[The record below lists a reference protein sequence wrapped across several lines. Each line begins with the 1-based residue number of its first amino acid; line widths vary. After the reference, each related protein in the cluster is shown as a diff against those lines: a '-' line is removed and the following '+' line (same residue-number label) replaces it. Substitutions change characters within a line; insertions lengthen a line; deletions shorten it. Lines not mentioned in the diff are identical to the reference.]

1 MRRREGEAIVR
12 KVIAIIEREFVTR
25 VRTKAFIFG
34 TIAMPF
40 LFIGMT
46 ILPIIIASKESETIQ
61 RIAVLDATG
70 RLFPSIEGALGRK
83 DDAGRRVYELGARAP
98 TDTDIERAKEA
109 IRGEV
114 LAGGINGF
122 LFIPATVF
130 QDGAVEFHAK
140 SAADF
145 RLNQEVQ
152 GAVATA
158 VRELRIRDA
167 NVDPAVIQDVM
178 RPVAFR
184 TFRVGAAGKSAEEK
198 GQTFLAAYLLA
209 ILLYMAILIYGV
221 TIMRAV
227 TEEKTSRV
235 MELLVSSI
243 RPFPLFAGK
252 ILGVGSAGLAQ
263 FAFWAVAAAAI
274 AGNAGAI
281 ARAIGL
287 GGPSLQIPAPEMSAA
302 VFIFFVVFFLLGYL
316 LYASLY
322 AAVGAM
328 VSSEQEAQQAQL
340 PIVLLVVV
348 PMLFMAEVIAHPNST
363 LSVVLSEIPFF
374 APVVM
379 FTRIV
384 LELPPAGEIVLSLV
398 ILAGTIVLVV
408 FLGARI
414 FRVGILMVGKPPTPR
429 ELLRWIRAR

>member
-1 MRRREGEAIVR
+1 MRKI
-12 KVIAIIEREFVTR
+12 IAIIEREFVTR

-34 TIAMPF
+34 TVAMPL
-40 LFIGMT
+40 LFIGLT
-46 ILPIIIASKESETIQ
+46 VLPILLAAKKSETVQ

-70 RLFPSIEGALGRK
+70 QLFPALEAALDRT
-83 DDAGRRVYELGARAP
+83 DDAGRRVYRLESRAP
-98 TDTDIERAKEA
+98 EDGDMERAKEA
-109 IRGEV
+109 ILAEV
-114 LAGGINGF
+114 RAGGINGF
-122 LFIPATVF
+122 LFIPATVLR
-130 QDGAVEFHAK
+130 DDAVEFHTK

-145 RLNQEVQ
+145 RLNQEIQ
-152 GAVATA
+152 GAVASA
-158 VRELRIRDA
+158 VRERRIRDA
-167 NVDPAVIQDVM
+167 HIEPAVVRDLM

-184 TFRVGAAGKSAEEK
+184 TFRIGAEGKSAEER
-198 GQTFLAAYLLA
+198 GQTFMAAYLLA
-209 ILLYMAILIYGV
+209 FFLYMAILIYGI

-263 FAFWAVAAAAI
+263 FAFWAVAAATI
-274 AGNAGAI
+274 AGNVGPI
-281 ARAIGL
+281 ARGL
-287 GGPSLQIPAPEMSAA
+287 GLGAPGLRIQPPEMGAA
-302 VFIFFVVFFLLGYL
+302 IFIFFVVFFLLGYL

-340 PIVLLVVV
+340 PIVLLVIV
-348 PMLFMAEVIAHPNST
+348 PMLFMAEIVARPNST

-384 LELPPAGEIVLSLV
+384 LDMPPAGEIILCLATLV
-398 ILAGTIVLVV
+398 GTIALVV
-408 FLGARI
+408 FLGSRI